1 VTHRGI
7 SMLFCAVCR
16 GEFLRED
23 LTIHGRKDYF
33 LCSKCKSDV
42 NRLDRF
48 GLSPS
53 DYDFL
58 LKLQGYNC
66 AICHKPLK
74 LKQYKFAVDHCHDS
88 DDVRGILCVRCNTA
102 LGSFDDDPD
111 MILRAAEYLNNPP
124 ALGRVKKHDGRK
136 KVTFLRN
143 EYIRMHG
150 NGDS

>member
-1 VTHRGI
+1 
-7 SMLFCAVCR
+7 MLFCAVCR

-23 LTIHGRKDYF
+23 LIVHGRRNYF
-33 LCSKCKSDV
+33 LCSACKSDV

-66 AICHKPLK
+66 AICDNPLK

-124 ALGRVKKHDGRK
+124 ALGRVKRHDGRK
-136 KVTFLRN
+136 KVSFLRS
-143 EYIRMHG
+143 EYVRRYGDG
-150 NGDS
+150 NS

>member
-1 VTHRGI
+1 
-7 SMLFCAVCR
+7 MPFCSICR

-23 LTIHGRKDYF
+23 LIVHGTKSYF
-33 LCSKCKSDV
+33 LCSPCKSDM

-58 LKLQGYNC
+58 LKFQMYNC
-66 AICHKPLK
+66 AICEQPLK

-88 DDVRGILCVRCNTA
+88 DDVRGILCKRCNSA
-102 LGSFDDDPD
+102 LGIFEDDPD
-111 MILRAAEYLNNPP
+111 FLVRAAEYLNHPP
-124 ALGRVKKHDGRK
+124 AMGKVKKHDGKK

-143 EYIRMHG
+143 EYAKRHG
-150 NGDS
+150 NDGKT

>member
-1 VTHRGI
+1 
-7 SMLFCAVCR
+7 MLFCAVCR

-23 LTIHGRKDYF
+23 LIVHGRKDYF

-66 AICHKPLK
+66 AICHNPLK

-111 MILRAAEYLNNPP
+111 MILRAAEYLNSPP
-124 ALGRVKKHDGRK
+124 ALGIVKRHDGRK
-136 KVTFLRN
+136 KVSFLRS

-150 NGDS
+150 DGAS

>member
-1 VTHRGI
+1 
-7 SMLFCAVCR
+7 MPFCAVCR

-33 LCSKCKSDV
+33 LCSKCKSDI
-42 NRLDRF
+42 NRLARF

-111 MILRAAEYLNNPP
+111 MLLRAAEYLNNSP
-124 ALGRVKKHDGRK
+124 ALGKVKKHDGRK
-136 KVTFLRN
+136 KVTFLRD

-150 NGDS
+150 NGNS

>member
-1 VTHRGI
+1 
-7 SMLFCAVCR
+7 MLFCAVCR
-16 GEFLRED
+16 GEFLQED
-23 LTIHGRKDYF
+23 LIVHGRRNYF
-33 LCSKCKSDV
+33 LCSACKSDV

-66 AICHKPLK
+66 AICNNPLK

-124 ALGRVKKHDGRK
+124 ALGRVKRHDGRK
-136 KVTFLRN
+136 KVSFLRS
-143 EYIRMHG
+143 EYAKRYGSG
-150 NGDS
+150 NS

>member
-1 VTHRGI
+1 
-7 SMLFCAVCR
+7 MLSCAICR

-111 MILRAAEYLNNPP
+111 MILRAAEYLNSPP

-136 KVTFLRN
+136 KVSFLRS

-150 NGDS
+150 DGAS

>member
-1 VTHRGI
+1 
-7 SMLFCAVCR
+7 MLFCAVCR

-33 LCSKCKSDV
+33 LCSKCKSDI

-66 AICHKPLK
+66 AICYKPLK

-102 LGSFDDDPD
+102 LGSFGDDPD

-150 NGDS
+150 GSNG

>member
-1 VTHRGI
+1 
-7 SMLFCAVCR
+7 MLFCAVCR
-16 GEFLRED
+16 GEFLQKD
-23 LTIHGRKDYF
+23 LIVHGRKDYF

-48 GLSPS
+48 GLSSS

-111 MILRAAEYLNNPP
+111 MILRAAEYLNSPP

-136 KVTFLRN
+136 KVTFLRD

-150 NGDS
+150 DGAS

>member
-1 VTHRGI
+1 
-7 SMLFCAVCR
+7 MLFCAVCR

-33 LCSKCKSDV
+33 LCSKCKSDI

-66 AICHKPLK
+66 AICYKPLK

-150 NGDS
+150 GSNG

>member
-1 VTHRGI
+1 
-7 SMLFCAVCR
+7 MLFCAICR

-23 LTIHGRKDYF
+23 LIVHGRKDYF
-33 LCSKCKSDV
+33 LCGKCKSDV

-111 MILRAAEYLNNPP
+111 MLLRAAEYLNNSP
-124 ALGRVKKHDGRK
+124 ALGKVKKHDGRK
-136 KVTFLRN
+136 KVTFLRD

-150 NGDS
+150 NGNS